1 VVPQLASRWTS
12 SHDSGAARDEGVA
25 KPASP
30 TRRRRKVVVV
40 VRVPKLEFPAGG
52 LLDRYVS
59 RMYLRV
65 VALAFLALVGLFYIS
80 TFIDASDKLFKGAAS
95 GSMIMSLLVYRTPQ
109 FVYFVI
115 PIAALLSVLVTFG
128 LLSRTSELTVM
139 KACGISLYRVCAPV
153 VLLSLLFSA
162 ALFSLDQEI
171 LAQANRRATAIDD
184 QIRGRP
190 PKTFNPLNRRW
201 VIGHDGT
208 IYHYGSFDPRH
219 EVLNSL
225 TMYRLEPNA
234 WRLTS
239 QTYAATAQYRG
250 SWTGIN
256 GWSQD
261 LSSGPPKWRVFGR
274 EALPIESPEYFKT
287 EDTEADLMSVAQL
300 RRSVKELAATGAN
313 VVPQE
318 VDLQRKL
325 AFPFVT
331 FVMTLLAVP
340 FGVTT
345 GRRGALYGIGL
356 GIVIALSYW
365 FLMSVFV
372 AIGKAGL
379 LPPVLAAWTPN
390 IIVSASAIYL
400 LLTAKT

>member
-1 VVPQLASRWTS
+1 
-12 SHDSGAARDEGVA
+12 
-25 KPASP
+25 
-30 TRRRRKVVVV
+30 
-40 VRVPKLEFPAGG
+40 
-52 LLDRYVS
+52 
-59 RMYLRV
+59 M
-65 VALAFLALVGLFYIS
+65 
-80 TFIDASDKLFKGAAS
+80 
-95 GSMIMSLLVYRTPQ
+95 
-109 FVYFVI
+109 
-115 PIAALLSVLVTFG
+115 LVTFG
-128 LLSRTSELTVM
+128 LLSRSSELSVM
-139 KACGISLYRVCAPV
+139 KACGISLYRVAAPV

-190 PKTFNPLNRRW
+190 AKTFNPLNRRW
-201 VIGHDGT
+201 VIGRDGT
-208 IYHYGSFDPRH
+208 IYHYGYFDPKH
-219 EVLNSL
+219 EVLTSL
-225 TMYRLEPNA
+225 TMYRLTPNA
-234 WRLTS
+234 WKLTS
-239 QTYAATAQYRG
+239 QTYATTAEYRG
-250 SWTGIN
+250 AWTGVK
-256 GWSQD
+256 GWTQD
-261 LSSGPPKWRVFGR
+261 LSSSPPKWRVFAR
-274 EALPIESPEYFKT
+274 EPLPIEAPEYFKT

-390 IIVSASAIYL
+390 IIVSAAAIYL